1 MVVFLEFIC
10 CISLLELFACLS
22 KTFVKLIVGE
32 EEGAWWLYFLN
43 LFVVFLCWNCLLVYL
58 KLWPN

>member
-10 CISLLELFACLS
+10 CIYLLELFACLS

-32 EEGAWWLYFLN
+32 EEAWWL
-43 LFVVFLCWNCLLVYL
+43 LLRTEL
-58 KLWPN
+58 RK